1 MPNSRYSLEW
11 GRDTEKGIL
20 PKIISGSAFIPTLYR
35 LFSWN
40 LNVQYK
46 ITGMVHKVGDDSVL
60 IFCADDATLSID
72 KLDFEQEEIKEL
84 TSGIEKPRKRR
95 RRITAYPKEW
105 AGSFGVKYYES
116 QARERAFS
124 SEIQSDELD
133 LEHTTYTSEEENV
146 TTPIQAAN
154 EIKEI
159 LEELGVDDES

>member
-1 MPNSRYSLEW
+1 M
-11 GRDTEKGIL
+11 
-20 PKIISGSAFIPTLYR
+20 
-35 LFSWN
+35 
-40 LNVQYK
+40 NVQYK
-46 ITGMVHKVGDDSVL
+46 ITGMVHKVGDDIIL
-60 IFCADDATLSID
+60 IFRADDATLSID

-116 QARERAFS
+116 QAKELAFS

-133 LEHTTYTSEEENV
+133 LEHTTYTSENENV
-146 TTPIQAAN
+146 TTPVQAAN